1 MILLTPHALDN
12 PLEVSP
18 EEYEKLVHI
27 KDKGWSHCNSK
38 EEFLAKLH
46 YLRAG
51 LTEGKIDEDEFYLKI
66 LKRFISVIISAAVL

>member
-51 LTEGKIDEDEFYLKI
+51 LTEGKIDEDEFIEREKKL
-66 LKRFISVIISAAVL
+66 VINYWNRGS